1 MTHTL
6 LERVFRVVDMR
17 AGGYKSMFWQHEQRQ
32 HEQDDLEHAIDGIKP
47 GLTRKLFCTG
57 EVGMG
62 AAIKQLQRT
71 VPRQKRGK
79 KSKRW
84 RAVTCVVQRLQQ
96 FFAVVPRRQQLG
108 RRTKAEQ
115 KQKQK
120 EQQQQQKQEQERQQ
134 KQEQEQEKEQ
144 KQKQQQKQEQ
154 KATSTGRSL
163 SIRWG
168 KEPTSISD

>member
-1 MTHTL
+1 
-6 LERVFRVVDMR
+6 
-17 AGGYKSMFWQHEQRQ
+17 
-32 HEQDDLEHAIDGIKP
+32 
-47 GLTRKLFCTG
+47 
-57 EVGMG
+57 MG

-79 KSKRW
+79 ESKRW

-115 KQKQK
+115 KQKQ
-120 EQQQQQKQEQERQQ
+120 EEQQQQQQQKQEQERQQ

-144 KQKQQQKQEQ
+144 KQKQKQKQQQKQEQ
-154 KATSTGRSL
+154 KATSKGRSL